1 MRTFWMGVCAACLL
15 AAAWMMQPAAQPP
28 EGPPPGPAPG
38 GPSAGPPPEPGPP
51 PPGIAPP
58 GPAPQTRP
66 GAAREARGREML
78 EQVMVA
84 RLSEELGLTDEQSV
98 LMVRRFSQFKKE
110 TQQLQK
116 ERAETVR
123 ELRQTALKG
132 DPDPA
137 AVAPLLERALHL
149 NERIALQRQRL
160 FHAMAEGMDPVQQA
174 KLLLFLDEFEG
185 QMRQVVKTAQER
197 RAPGPP
203 DRMGPPPGGQPGPP
217 PGPGIPRPHKQGD
230 RAPIGP
236 PPAPPQE

>member
-1 MRTFWMGVCAACLL
+1 MRTFWTGLCAACLL
-15 AAAWMMQPAAQPP
+15 AAVMTAQPAAQPP
-28 EGPPPGPAPG
+28 EGPPPGPPPG
-38 GPSAGPPPEPGPP
+38 GPAAGPPPEPGPP
-51 PPGIAPP
+51 PPGITPP
-58 GPAPQTRP
+58 GPAPQKRP

-84 RLSEELGLTDEQSV
+84 RLSAELGLTDEQSV

-110 TQQLQK
+110 TQQLQR
-116 ERAETVR
+116 ERAEVMK

-132 DPDPA
+132 DADPA
-137 AVAPLLERALHL
+137 AVSPLLEKSLQL
-149 NERIALQRQRL
+149 GEKIALQRQRL
-160 FHAMAEGMDPVQQA
+160 FHAMAEGMDPVQQG
-174 KLLLFLDEFEG
+174 KLLVFLEEFEG

-197 RAPGPP
+197 RTPGPP

>member
-1 MRTFWMGVCAACLL
+1 MRTFWTGLCAACLL
-15 AAAWMMQPAAQPP
+15 AAVMTAQPAAQPP
-28 EGPPPGPAPG
+28 EGPPPGPPPG
-38 GPSAGPPPEPGPP
+38 GPAAGPPPEAGPP
-51 PPGIAPP
+51 PPGITPP
-58 GPAPQTRP
+58 GPAPQKRP

-84 RLSEELGLTDEQSV
+84 RLSAELGLTDEQSV

-110 TQQLQK
+110 TQQLQR
-116 ERAETVR
+116 ERAEVMK

-132 DPDPA
+132 DADPA
-137 AVAPLLERALHL
+137 AVSPLLEKSLQL
-149 NERIALQRQRL
+149 GEKIALQRQRL
-160 FHAMAEGMDPVQQA
+160 FHAMAEGMDPVQQG
-174 KLLLFLDEFEG
+174 KLLVFLEEFEG

-197 RAPGPP
+197 RTPGPP

>member
-1 MRTFWMGVCAACLL
+1 MAL
-15 AAAWMMQPAAQPP
+15 
-28 EGPPPGPAPG
+28 
-38 GPSAGPPPEPGPP
+38 
-51 PPGIAPP
+51 P
-58 GPAPQTRP
+58 GPAPQKRP

-84 RLSEELGLTDEQSV
+84 RLSAELGLTDEQSV

-110 TQQLQK
+110 TQQLQR
-116 ERAETVR
+116 ERAEVMK

-132 DPDPA
+132 DADPA
-137 AVAPLLERALHL
+137 AVSPLLEKSLQL
-149 NERIALQRQRL
+149 GEKIALQRQRL
-160 FHAMAEGMDPVQQA
+160 FHAMAEGMDPVQQG
-174 KLLLFLDEFEG
+174 KLLVFLEEFEG

-236 PPAPPQE
+236 PPTPPQE

>member
-1 MRTFWMGVCAACLL
+1 MRTFWTGLCAACLL
-15 AAAWMMQPAAQPP
+15 AAVMTAQPAAQPP
-28 EGPPPGPAPG
+28 EGPPPGPPPG
-38 GPSAGPPPEPGPP
+38 GPAAGPPPEPGPP
-51 PPGIAPP
+51 PPGIVPP
-58 GPAPQTRP
+58 GPTPQKRP

-84 RLSEELGLTDEQSV
+84 RLSAELGLTDEQSV

-110 TQQLQK
+110 TQQLQR
-116 ERAETVR
+116 ERAEVMK

-132 DPDPA
+132 DADPA
-137 AVAPLLERALHL
+137 AVSPLLEKSLQL
-149 NERIALQRQRL
+149 GEKIALQRQRL
-160 FHAMAEGMDPVQQA
+160 FHAMAEGMDPVQQG
-174 KLLLFLDEFEG
+174 KLLVFLEEFEG

-197 RAPGPP
+197 RTPGPP

-217 PGPGIPRPHKQGD
+217 PGPGMPRPHKQGD

>member
-1 MRTFWMGVCAACLL
+1 MRTFWTGLCAACLL
-15 AAAWMMQPAAQPP
+15 AAVMTAQPAAQPP
-28 EGPPPGPAPG
+28 EGPPPGPPPG
-38 GPSAGPPPEPGPP
+38 GPAAGPPPESGPP
-51 PPGIAPP
+51 PPGMALP
-58 GPAPQTRP
+58 GPAPQKRP

-84 RLSEELGLTDEQSV
+84 RLSAELGLTDEQSV

-110 TQQLQK
+110 TQQLQR
-116 ERAETVR
+116 ERAEVMK

-132 DPDPA
+132 DADPA
-137 AVAPLLERALHL
+137 AVSPLLEKSLQL
-149 NERIALQRQRL
+149 GEKIALQRQRL
-160 FHAMAEGMDPVQQA
+160 FHAMAEGMDPVQQG
-174 KLLLFLDEFEG
+174 KLLVFLEEFEG

-197 RAPGPP
+197 RA
-203 DRMGPPPGGQPGPP
+203 

>member
-1 MRTFWMGVCAACLL
+1 MKTFWMGLCAACLL
-15 AAAWMMQPAAQPP
+15 AAGLMVQPAAQPP
-28 EGPPPGPAPG
+28 EGPPPGGPA
-38 GPSAGPPPEPGPP
+38 AGPP

-58 GPAPQTRP
+58 GPAPQKRP

-84 RLSEELGLTDEQSV
+84 RLSEDLGLSDEQSV
-98 LMVRRFSQFKKE
+98 LMVRRFSQFRKE

-132 DPDPA
+132 DADPG
-137 AVAPLLERALHL
+137 AVAPLLERALQL
-149 NERIALQRQRL
+149 NEKIALQRQRL

-203 DRMGPPPGGQPGPP
+203 DRMGPPPGVQPGPP
-217 PGPGIPRPHKQGD
+217 PPPGAPRPHKQGD
-230 RAPIGP
+230 RTPPGP